1 LLLCLA
7 HSASAQI
14 IAFADFSHPRNQNA
28 YGQIIFTQQT
38 PNEPTTFRVQLVGSI
53 GSGKSFGEYH
63 VHQFPLDDSNPNGP
77 CSVQAV
83 GGHFNPNNGVVPC
96 NPAAPNTCEVGDLS
110 GKFGVLPTSVV
121 DLTFVDPTLS
131 LSGPNSIVG
140 KSLVVHDAGGNRWI
154 CASIVTPQFVA
165 VADFSTP
172 RSMANYAYGQFTFIQ
187 ATPTSPTTVAVNLV
201 GSVGTGKSFGE
212 YHIHEFLSDDSNPN
226 GACSVQAVGGHFNP
240 NNGVLPCNPAAPNTC
255 EVGDLSGKFG
265 VLTSSFAKTSFVDP
279 TLKLSGPN
287 SIFCKSLVV
296 HDSNGARWIC
306 ADIQPIIGG
315 SACNAPVPVALQP
328 SSISGSWRQSP
339 SGGCSV
345 TCGQGV
351 KSFNVF
357 CADASG
363 KEITDPVTIQL
374 ACGRFPKPAAST
386 PCSAID
392 CAVAKQQGCARTG
405 LCVKYAVGDTIMTQ
419 LVAATVMSDAARDAM
434 KLSSST
440 IGDPKMFGTFV
451 GGTFGIKEGIIISTG
466 DVEKLNDEQQ
476 ELSTD
481 YKPLGPDGDTAT
493 LLVRFQLQETLF
505 LSFNWIVASRELPK
519 FGGSAYNDKF
529 VMEIN
534 GNPIATLSSGK
545 VVSINNLV
553 PYPQTPSEW
562 SSDYIDNP
570 NREYFGYTGYTKL
583 LVASGQAT
591 VGQNTLNV
599 SVIDVSDGLLDTV
612 VFIQGGSLKVTTQY
626 YWNPLPW
633 STCQPACGPK
643 SIKSRALQCMGSDG
657 KPADESKCANSEKP
671 AITDACADAPP
682 CHYDYGP
689 FGPCT
694 GTCQKD
700 GEAPPVRARQG
711 VCKGPS
717 NEPVSD
723 TFCDQAQAVKTEP
736 CTGLPTCP
744 KCDWSPWSAC
754 SASCGTRGSRTRS
767 IPQTCQVP
775 QYDDTGTCAPQA
787 RCPPTCVLPA
797 TLNNNAYDW
806 SACQANAKP
815 LLLADCK
822 IKCAVGYACVGTGCS
837 GTAGILTRC
846 EFDPTGGDA
855 PGVFDIS
862 GSTCVPTCVLPDAS
876 ALVGYDTSRCNSAAG
891 PLSLQS
897 CIVACGDGAKPKGD
911 GPAASCDP
919 PAKSGVP
926 QPFTLTGCEPPYTA
940 APTGVQKSPYVKL
953 AEVTVF
959 GRAGGFDYAN
969 GMRKKVFLGI
979 LTQAFSLGSSTP
991 YVVLNEFAPL
1001 VQTSSTLTTL
1011 RIGVL
1016 PDFRNASYVQQVA
1029 SSLRSIART
1038 GVLDASMKQQ
1048 SFIIKGLKGCAND
1061 ACTTDIPFSNSYFY
1075 PGSGNAGDVKPC
1087 FCPSDKTSTTDTQC
1101 SSAVCAAT
1109 S

>member
-1 LLLCLA
+1 
-7 HSASAQI
+7 
-14 IAFADFSHPRNQNA
+14 
-28 YGQIIFTQQT
+28 
-38 PNEPTTFRVQLVGSI
+38 
-53 GSGKSFGEYH
+53 
-63 VHQFPLDDSNPNGP
+63 
-77 CSVQAV
+77 
-83 GGHFNPNNGVVPC
+83 
-96 NPAAPNTCEVGDLS
+96 
-110 GKFGVLPTSVV
+110 
-121 DLTFVDPTLS
+121 
-131 LSGPNSIVG
+131 
-140 KSLVVHDAGGNRWI
+140 
-154 CASIVTPQFVA
+154 
-165 VADFSTP
+165 
-172 RSMANYAYGQFTFIQ
+172 M
-187 ATPTSPTTVAVNLV
+187 
-201 GSVGTGKSFGE
+201 
-212 YHIHEFLSDDSNPN
+212 
-226 GACSVQAVGGHFNP
+226 
-240 NNGVLPCNPAAPNTC
+240 
-255 EVGDLSGKFG
+255 
-265 VLTSSFAKTSFVDP
+265 
-279 TLKLSGPN
+279 
-287 SIFCKSLVV
+287 
-296 HDSNGARWIC
+296 
-306 ADIQPIIGG
+306 
-315 SACNAPVPVALQP
+315 
-328 SSISGSWRQSP
+328 
-339 SGGCSV
+339 
-345 TCGQGV
+345 
-351 KSFNVF
+351 
-357 CADASG
+357 
-363 KEITDPVTIQL
+363 
-374 ACGRFPKPAAST
+374 
-386 PCSAID
+386 
-392 CAVAKQQGCARTG
+392 
-405 LCVKYAVGDTIMTQ
+405 
-419 LVAATVMSDAARDAM
+419 
-434 KLSSST
+434 
-440 IGDPKMFGTFV
+440 
-451 GGTFGIKEGIIISTG
+451 
-466 DVEKLNDEQQ
+466 
-476 ELSTD
+476 
-481 YKPLGPDGDTAT
+481 
-493 LLVRFQLQETLF
+493 
-505 LSFNWIVASRELPK
+505 SFNWIVASRELPK

-534 GNPIATLSSGK
+534 GARTRSDAYCGTAASCAVDLCGLSLFALAGSDRLLLAGNPIATLSSGK

-591 VGQNTLNV
+591 LGQNTLNV

-643 SIKSRALQCMGSDG
+643 SIKSRALECMGSDG

-682 CHYDYGP
+682 CRYDYGP

-775 QYDDTGTCAPQA
+775 QYDDTGTCEPQA

-822 IKCAVGYACVGTGCS
+822 IKCAVGYACAGAGCS
-837 GTAGILTRC
+837 GSAGILTRC

-862 GSTCVPTCVLPDAS
+862 GSTCVPTCVLPGAS
-876 ALVGYDTSRCNSAAG
+876 SLVGYDTSRCNSAAG

-919 PAKSGVP
+919 PATPGVP

-979 LTQAFSLGSSTP
+979 LTQAFSLGSGTP
-991 YVVLNEFAPL
+991 YVVRLPTLCTLLPAGCANPCVPRPQRLPAPIGAISAPQVLNEFAPL

-1029 SSLRSIART
+1029 HRCGVAGVRRCCLSIGSACPNRPT
-1038 GVLDASMKQQ
+1038 R
-1048 SFIIKGLKGCAND
+1048 ANW
-1061 ACTTDIPFSNSYFY
+1061 
-1075 PGSGNAGDVKPC
+1075 
-1087 FCPSDKTSTTDTQC
+1087 
-1101 SSAVCAAT
+1101 
-1109 S
+1109 